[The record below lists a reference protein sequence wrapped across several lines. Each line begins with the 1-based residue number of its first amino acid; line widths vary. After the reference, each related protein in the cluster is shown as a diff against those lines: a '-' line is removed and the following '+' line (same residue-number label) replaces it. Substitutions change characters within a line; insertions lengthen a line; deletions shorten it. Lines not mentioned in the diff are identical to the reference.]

1 MTRLMMELSSLSF
14 LMVFSSLL
22 FAWIGYKVD
31 IILET
36 PPMFMAGLL
45 ILAVIMCLYRMFL
58 KVKGQRQQ

>member
-45 ILAVIMCLYRMFL
+45 ILGASISIIRMYQNIM
-58 KVKGQRQQ
+58 KNI

>member
-36 PPMFMAGLL
+36 PPMFMTGLL
-45 ILAVIMCLYRMFL
+45 ILGLIMSSIRLYR
-58 KVKGQRQQ
+58 KIRENI